1 MQTIKEIGL
10 SNLKEK
16 TKIKFAKDTYAI
28 VTNYESN
35 ISNLTGVISNIDLK
49 DGYIWVKLDKPHKD
63 FKDYDNEIQFGLS
76 EDSSGTHI
84 SYLLKS
90 FVI

>member
-1 MQTIKEIGL
+1 MKTVKEIGI

-16 TKIKFAKDTYAI
+16 TKIKFAKDTYAV
-28 VTNYESN
+28 VTNYETN
-35 ISNLTGVISNIDLK
+35 ISNLKGVISDIDLK

-63 FKDYDNEIQFGLS
+63 FKDYDNEVQFGLS
-76 EDSSGTHI
+76 KDSCGTYI